1 MNKQL
6 MMILT
11 SLALS
16 FAAASTSYYPYD
28 GIYHCASNIYG
39 AGGNS
44 VTQEEK
50 ARYLLPEEV
59 DTFDTVDIIIKDHV
73 MTFGGFKDHFTGGTA
88 VPRVRASQRVFRS
101 KGGAITSNLQ
111 KGDLL
116 YASDEMVQIFFP
128 RTYKFEITFLL
139 ETYRITYLFDN
150 CEKKGG
156 NELYIDPEEPTQII
170 ERTDSR
176 NIGGKVE
183 YELAL
188 EAEGKRD
195 NRKYIDLLLKSA
207 DLGYTDAMVALGF
220 AHEMNRNYGKAYSW
234 YRKAIQKGSKK
245 AAYHLAEAYRYG
257 VGVEENWEI
266 AERLYHQAGPYG
278 KSALGDHYKR
288 NRDLYTA
295 YELYKQGCNL
305 KDIISCGKLE
315 EMDESGFKELSAQYP
330 RG

>member
-16 FAAASTSYYPYD
+16 FAAASTSDYPYD
-28 GIYHCASNIYG
+28 GIYYCTYESSGSNVNPSARNSFPSLREKINKNNPLKITIENKKITFYG
-39 AGGNS
+39 FQEIIAG
-44 VTQEEK
+44 
-50 ARYLLPEEV
+50 
-59 DTFDTVDIIIKDHV
+59 DTAI
-73 MTFGGFKDHFTGGTA
+73 
-88 VPRVRASQRVFRS
+88 PRIRDSQRYFRVS
-101 KGGAITSNLQ
+101 GNAVLANFK

-116 YASDEMVQIFFP
+116 YKSDGFVQIFYP
-128 RTYKFEITFLL
+128 RSYEFKLIFLS
-139 ETYRITYLFDN
+139 EKAFVTHSISN
-150 CEKKGG
+150 CTKEGG
-156 NELYIDPEEPTQII
+156 NNFYNDPEKPTQII

-266 AERLYHQAGPYG
+266 AERLYHQSWTIW
-278 KSALGDHYKR
+278 K
-288 NRDLYTA
+288 
-295 YELYKQGCNL
+295 
-305 KDIISCGKLE
+305 ISFRRSL
-315 EMDESGFKELSAQYP
+315 
-330 RG
+330 